1 MSKKYN
7 PELDMRQLG
16 RDGQGKKYENYKRWK
31 KQRVRWGFA
40 TRDLWNMDNWLCHV
54 IPDALDK
61 LMEIKCGYPAYW
73 DDKGGKEA
81 YEEYVKQIAAD
92 IRKANELTNTICN
105 RDNKSYTER
114 MDEANRLIQSAFAR
128 LASIIWGLWN

>member
-1 MSKKYN
+1 MKYN
-7 PELDMRQLG
+7 PELDMRRLG
-16 RDGQGKKYENYKRWK
+16 RDSYTHKKLKNYKRWK
-31 KQRVRWGFA
+31 KQRVRQGFS
-40 TRDLWNMDNWLCHV
+40 TRDLWNMDNWLCNV

-73 DDKGGKEA
+73 DDKGGKES

-92 IRKANELTNTICN
+92 IRKANSLTDLVSDDN
-105 RDNKSYTER
+105 RNYTER

-128 LASIIWGLWN
+128 LASIIWGLWD